1 MEPAIDVSVEDLDRY
16 RDLNGLLDD
25 ALALPVDERGPWLR
39 QLSRRQLPLEPLLRS
54 MLARAAVD
62 TGSFMQSSAALS
74 ALRSMENVTP
84 LDAPGQCVGPYR
96 LLREIGRGGMAVVW
110 LAERSDGVPRRK
122 VALKLPLD
130 FTRSAAIDDRMA
142 RERDI
147 LATLEHPHIARL
159 YDAGFAE
166 KGRPYLAMEFVDGV
180 AIDVYARGLGS
191 DIAARLRLMLQVMS
205 AVAHAHAV
213 GVLHNDLK
221 PANVLVDRIGRVRLL
236 DFGVADL
243 LYAHAHGQ
251 RPSTVVGV
259 RDCTPAYASPEQ
271 TRGEPLSVASD
282 IYALGVVLYEL
293 LFGQLPRR
301 PGSGTS
307 SRGGE
312 FADSTDLSAANEPV
326 RDRLLARSPRGDLV
340 AILSTALH
348 EEVAGRY
355 SSVEQFASDLGRCLD
370 GDPVLACCNSARSC
384 WYRSVRRCFDKRLAT
399 AALLGALVGVAG
411 CFAWLDGDN
420 ARFAPP
426 TAGQI
431 AGSALG
437 CPDLVGGCVVLES
450 FSTFSSALHPF
461 RWAPPFAEP

>member
-1 MEPAIDVSVEDLDRY
+1 MEPVIDVSVVEVDRY

-25 ALALPVDERGPWLR
+25 ALALPDDERGAWLSK
-39 QLSRRQLPLEPLLRS
+39 LSQRQLPLEPLLRS

-74 ALRSMENVTP
+74 ALRSMGSVTHT
-84 LDAPGQCVGPYR
+84 DAPDQCVGPYR

-122 VALKLPLD
+122 VALKLTHD
-130 FTRSAAIDDRMA
+130 FVRSAATFDRMA

-147 LATLEHPHIARL
+147 LATLEHPHIVRL

-180 AIDVYARGLGS
+180 ALDAYVRGLGG

-205 AVAHAHAV
+205 AVAHAHAA

-221 PANVLVDRIGRVRLL
+221 PANVLVDRMGRVRLL

-243 LYAHAHGQ
+243 LCAHADGQ
-251 RPSTVVGV
+251 RPSTVAGV

-301 PGSGTS
+301 PTSGTS
-307 SRGGE
+307 SGGA
-312 FADSTDLSAANEPV
+312 FADSTDLSAANEPA
-326 RDRLLARSPRGDLV
+326 REQLLDRSPRGDLG

-355 SSVEQFASDLGRCLD
+355 SSVEQFASDLRRCLA
-370 GDPVLACCNSARSC
+370 GDAVLACCNSAQFC
-384 WYRSVRRCFDKRLAT
+384 W
-399 AALLGALVGVAG
+399 
-411 CFAWLDGDN
+411 
-420 ARFAPP
+420 
-426 TAGQI
+426 
-431 AGSALG
+431 
-437 CPDLVGGCVVLES
+437 
-450 FSTFSSALHPF
+450 
-461 RWAPPFAEP
+461 